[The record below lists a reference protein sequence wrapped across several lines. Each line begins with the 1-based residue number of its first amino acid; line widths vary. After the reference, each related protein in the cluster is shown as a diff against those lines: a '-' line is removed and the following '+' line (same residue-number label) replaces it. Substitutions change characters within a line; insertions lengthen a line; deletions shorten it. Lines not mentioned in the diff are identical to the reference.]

1 MRNDQTSVSQLGPIR
16 ILVVDDHPLF
26 REGVA
31 TLVAGQQD
39 MQMVAEAG
47 SGDEAVERFKTYSP
61 DITLM
66 DLQMPGM
73 SGIDALIAILEYAP
87 AARVIVLTT
96 YSGDAQALRA
106 LKAGARA
113 YLLKGLLHKEL
124 LATIRSVHSGS
135 KTVSPSVATE
145 IALHSENDSLTER
158 EIEVLKLIAGGN
170 ANKEIAAQL
179 EISEETV
186 KGRVKQILAKLRAN
200 DRTHAAMIGLRRG
213 IIHLD

>member
-1 MRNDQTSVSQLGPIR
+1 MADQNLTSDPNVIH

-31 TLVAGQQD
+31 TLVAGQRD
-39 MQMVAEAG
+39 MRMVAEAANG
-47 SGDEAVERFKTYSP
+47 NEAVEQFRRHSP

-66 DLQMPGM
+66 DLQMPGT
-73 SGIDALIAILEYAP
+73 SGIDAIIAILAHSP
-87 AARVIVLTT
+87 AARIIVLTT

-113 YLLKGLLHKEL
+113 YLLKDLLHKDL
-124 LATIRSVHSGS
+124 LSTIRSVHSGA

-145 IALHSENDSLTER
+145 IASHSEDDSLNER
-158 EIEVLKLIAGGN
+158 EIEVLRLIAGGN

-179 EISEETV
+179 AVSEETI
-186 KGRVKQILAKLRAN
+186 KGRVKQILSKLHAN

-213 IIHLD
+213 IIDLR

>member
-1 MRNDQTSVSQLGPIR
+1 MTDQNPSSDPGVIR

-26 REGVA
+26 REGVG
-31 TLVAGQQD
+31 TLVAGEQD
-39 MQMVAEAG
+39 MRMVAEAATG
-47 SGDEAVERFKTYSP
+47 KEAVEQFHKHAP

-66 DLQMPGM
+66 DLQMPGS
-73 SGIDALIAILEYAP
+73 SGIDAMMAILERSP

-96 YSGDAQALRA
+96 YSGDAQAIRA

-124 LATIRSVHSGS
+124 LSTIRSVHSGA

-145 IALHSENDSLTER
+145 IASHSTDDALTER
-158 EIEVLKLIAGGN
+158 EIDVLRLIAGGN

-179 EISEETV
+179 ALTEETV
-186 KGRVKQILAKLRAN
+186 KARVKNILSKLHAN

-213 IIHLD
+213 IIDLG

>member
-1 MRNDQTSVSQLGPIR
+1 MSDQSPISDSSVIR

-31 TLVAGQQD
+31 TLVAGQRD
-39 MQMVAEAG
+39 MRMVAEAANG
-47 SGDEAVERFKTYSP
+47 NEAVEQFRKHSP

-66 DLQMPGM
+66 DLQMPGT
-73 SGIDALIAILEYAP
+73 SGIDAIIAILERSP
-87 AARVIVLTT
+87 AARIIVLTT

-113 YLLKGLLHKEL
+113 YLLKDLLHKEL
-124 LATIRSVHSGS
+124 VSTIRSVHSGA

-145 IALHSENDSLTER
+145 IASHSEDDSLTER
-158 EIEVLKLIAGGN
+158 EIEVLRLIAGGN

-179 EISEETV
+179 AVSEETV
-186 KGRVKQILAKLRAN
+186 KGRVKQILSKLHAN

-213 IIHLD
+213 IIELR

>member
-1 MRNDQTSVSQLGPIR
+1 MSDPSVIR

-31 TLVAGQQD
+31 TLVAGQRD
-39 MQMVAEAG
+39 MRMVAEAANG
-47 SGDEAVERFKTYSP
+47 NEAVEQFRKHSP

-66 DLQMPGM
+66 DLQMPGT
-73 SGIDALIAILEYAP
+73 SGIDAIIAILEHAP
-87 AARVIVLTT
+87 AARIIVLTT

-106 LKAGARA
+106 LRAGARA
-113 YLLKGLLHKEL
+113 YLLKDLLHKEL
-124 LATIRSVHSGS
+124 VSTIRSVHSGA

-145 IALHSENDSLTER
+145 IASHSEDDSLTER
-158 EIEVLKLIAGGN
+158 EIEVLRLIAGGN

-179 EISEETV
+179 AVSEETI
-186 KGRVKQILAKLRAN
+186 KGRVKQILSKLHAN

-213 IIHLD
+213 IIDLR